1 MWYKCKYV
9 TTFSAKCPS
18 TKNIYI
24 KKAKEVKE
32 QYISK
37 MFLLLTITIE
47 YFISNMRINIKST
60 VNASGNK
67 TMFNVKQQS

>member
-1 MWYKCKYV
+1 MSKYQ
-9 TTFSAKCPS
+9 K
-18 TKNIYI
+18 IYI
-24 KKAKEVKE
+24 KKANAKEVKE